1 MRRTVDAR
9 KRIEPN
15 ASKRINPNARNC
27 FEQIA
32 SKQKEIARNQNT
44 YAPNLK
50 SHLDNLTIPSLN
62 TPLGKSLRTD
72 IENWTDTTTQP
83 TIFHLKKSNGL
94 GHIEPNPFP
103 IGSLNSGIDVPISG
117 RNIDNRTGMKP

>member
-15 ASKRINPNARNC
+15 ASKIINPNARNC

-72 IENWTDTTTQP
+72 IENWLDPTIQP
-83 TIFHLKKSNGL
+83 TIFNLKQVTRPGQSDQNQYQCS
-94 GHIEPNPFP
+94 HVRAEYC
-103 IGSLNSGIDVPISG
+103 
-117 RNIDNRTGMKP
+117 